1 MKSLKAFITEATS
14 SKVVEFDFSDLE
26 NAEDTLK
33 SFEGQEGCEVEGNTL
48 KVTITPSNVDK
59 LDGTQDI
66 LQQYCQ
72 MIRSSS
78 KSTNDEQYA
87 QKTKRFE
94 EKVGEFND
102 AIDEI
107 ANPEEE

>member
-1 MKSLKAFITEATS
+1 MKSLKDFITEATS
-14 SKVVEFDFSDLE
+14 SKVIEFDFSDLE

-48 KVTITPSNVDK
+48 KVTITPDNVDK
-59 LDGTQDI
+59 LGGTQDI

-72 MIRSSS
+72 TIRSST

-94 EKVGEFND
+94 EKVNEFND

-107 ANPEEE
+107 ENPEEE